1 MGTVTPVTLAGL
13 GVNGTPKKPD
23 VVVKDGSTVI
33 PASEYDVSYS
43 NNVQIGTNATV
54 TRHIHHPCGG
64 IAGPILTRYL
74 VVYRVST
81 CVEANY
87 DIYATTTFE
96 IVKAPAK
103 FTKLPTKKEGLTY
116 NGREQ
121 ELVNAG
127 EAEGGI
133 VFYSLDGVSYLATVP
148 TAVNVGN
155 YTILAKVLGDS
166 KHEDSDPIR

>member
-1 MGTVTPVTLAGL
+1 MLFR
-13 GVNGTPKKPD
+13 
-23 VVVKDGSTVI
+23 SIVI
-33 PASEYDVSYS
+33 SRGDS
-43 NNVQIGTNATV
+43 
-54 TRHIHHPCGG
+54 
-64 IAGPILTRYL
+64 
-74 VVYRVST
+74 
-81 CVEANY
+81 NY

-121 ELVNAG
+121 DLVNAG

-166 KHEDSDPIR
+166 KHEDSDPITISAAIGTNVVSSPTVTLSQNSFKYDGSEHKPTVTVTDDSGNVIPASEYDRSEERRVGKECRL